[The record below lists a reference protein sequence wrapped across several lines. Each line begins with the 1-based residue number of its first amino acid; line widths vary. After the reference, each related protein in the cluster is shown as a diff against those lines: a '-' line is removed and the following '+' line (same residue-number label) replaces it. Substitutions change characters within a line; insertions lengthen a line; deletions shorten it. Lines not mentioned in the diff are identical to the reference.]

1 MLPDFEN
8 ISYLRSGSPI
18 QRKAYDLLIHSKIL
32 YHLRP
37 FRPILTGT
45 LPLDLFIDG
54 KSDLDIICQSSDFE
68 SVEKFLLRTF
78 AAYSGFSILQKNT
91 RSVPTLICRF
101 HLEGFL
107 FELFFQAT
115 DPREQM
121 AYRHMLI
128 EYKLLEKGGDT
139 FRRRVMELKMQG
151 TKTEP
156 AFAVLLGLQG
166 DPYESLLS
174 LEE

>member
-32 YHLRP
+32 YHLGP
-37 FRPILTGT
+37 FRPLLTGT
-45 LPLDLFIDG
+45 LPLDLFIEA

-68 SVEKFLLRTF
+68 SVEKFLLTTF
-78 AAYSGFSILQKNT
+78 AGYSGFSIQQKT
-91 RSVPTLICRF
+91 IGATPTLICRF
-101 HLEGFL
+101 QLQGFL

-115 DPREQM
+115 DPRQQM

-128 EYKLLEKGGDT
+128 EYKLLQKGGDI
-139 FRRRVMELKMQG
+139 FRRRVMELKLRG

-156 AFAVLLGLQG
+156 AFATVLGLAG
-166 DPYESLLS
+166 NPYEALLT